1 MHYYFNNE
9 DPILKAWVQGIGAEY
24 LPYPEIV
31 KTPVTNPISFRS
43 LAKRK
48 VIYESLENKRPFYYI
63 DTGYVGNLIK
73 KKHWH
78 RIVKNDVQHTNIFD
92 CPDDR
97 WKRIAQQSQ
106 ELDFV
111 EWRKDHSGKIL
122 LVTPSEKPCKFYNI
136 NRDEWVKET
145 VTELKKHTDKEIII
159 RDKEKRHARVGQGSV
174 PWYLIREKIYAVV
187 TYQSIAAIESV
198 CVGVPA
204 FTTQKT
210 AADSVTLKD
219 LSKIESPLYAD
230 PMQVKKWQ
238 HWLAYCQYHWKEL
251 GTGEAWRI
259 MQRYGLT

>member
-1 MHYYFNNE
+1 M
-9 DPILKAWVQGIGAEY
+9 
-24 LPYPEIV
+24 
-31 KTPVTNPISFRS
+31 
-43 LAKRK
+43 
-48 VIYESLENKRPFYYI
+48 
-63 DTGYVGNLIK
+63 
-73 KKHWH
+73 
-78 RIVKNDVQHTNIFD
+78 
-92 CPDDR
+92 
-97 WKRIAQQSQ
+97 
-106 ELDFV
+106 
-111 EWRKDHSGKIL
+111 
-122 LVTPSEKPCKFYNI
+122 
-136 NRDEWVKET
+136 
-145 VTELKKHTDKEIII
+145 
-159 RDKEKRHARVGQGSV
+159 